1 MCTTTMRCSLLVIAA
16 VFVSTVC
23 GCTTIAEPI
32 FDSVIDSIDGD
43 DDEIDPR
50 ILKRKGIEPGS
61 ERHKRMIREDQFY
74 KDFQRNFGR
83 IIVPQD

>member
-1 MCTTTMRCSLLVIAA
+1 
-16 VFVSTVC
+16 
-23 GCTTIAEPI
+23 
-32 FDSVIDSIDGD
+32 VIDSIDGD

-74 KDFQRNFGR
+74 TDFQRNFGR
-83 IIVPQD
+83 TLAPRD